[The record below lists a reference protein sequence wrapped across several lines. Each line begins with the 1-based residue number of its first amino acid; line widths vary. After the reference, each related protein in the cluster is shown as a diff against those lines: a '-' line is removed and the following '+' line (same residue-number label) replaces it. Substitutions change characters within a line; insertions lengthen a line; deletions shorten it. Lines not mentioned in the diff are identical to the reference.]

1 MGHDHSHSH
10 DHHDHHHVVALK
22 HVSRAFV
29 IGIVLN
35 ITFVIAEAV
44 AGLYTHSLSL
54 LSDAGHNLAD
64 VATLALALLAFR
76 LAKVQASDQ
85 YTYGYRKTSILV
97 ALFNSIVLLIAI
109 GAICYE
115 AVQRFFHP
123 EPLPGVTISVIAGIG
138 ILING
143 GTALLFM
150 RDKDKDLN
158 VKSAYLHMAA
168 DALVSLALVIGGII
182 IYFTQWYLVDTILSI
197 GVAVVILFS
206 TWSLLKDSLRLS
218 LDGVPDTIRVE
229 EVKHMIRKRNG
240 VIDVHHVHVWA
251 ISTTMNA
258 LTAHIVLA
266 NGITPDE
273 EAKLKHELRHELE
286 HISIHHATLETERAG
301 QACDEKV
308 CHQHQGV

>member
-10 DHHDHHHVVALK
+10 DHHDHHHVAELT

-35 ITFVIAEAV
+35 ISFVIAEAV
-44 AGLYTHSLSL
+44 AGLYIHSLSL

-97 ALFNSIVLLIAI
+97 ALFNSVVLLIAI

-143 GTALLFM
+143 GTALLFL

-168 DALVSLALVIGGII
+168 DALVSLALVIGGVI
-182 IYFTQWYLVDTILSI
+182 IYFTQWYLIDAVLSI

-218 LDGVPDTIRVE
+218 LDGVPDAIRIA
-229 EVKHMIRKRNG
+229 EVKEIIRKMPE
-240 VIDVHHVHVWA
+240 VTDVHHVHVWA
-251 ISTTMNA
+251 ISTTINA

-266 NGITPDE
+266 DGITP
-273 EAKLKHELRHELE
+273 EAEARLKHTIRHKLE
-286 HISIHHATLETERAG
+286 HLSIHHATLETERPG

-308 CHQHQGV
+308 CHQHEGV

>member
-1 MGHDHSHSH
+1 MSHDHSHSH
-10 DHHDHHHVVALK
+10 DHHDHHHVVELK

-35 ITFVIAEAV
+35 IAFVIAEAV
-44 AGLYTHSLSL
+44 AGLYIHSLSL

-97 ALFNSIVLLIAI
+97 ALFNSIVLLVAI

-115 AVQRFFHP
+115 AVQRLIHP

-150 RDKDKDLN
+150 ADKDKDLN

-168 DALVSLALVIGGII
+168 DALVSLALVIGGVI
-182 IYFTQWYLVDTILSI
+182 IYFTQWYIVDTILSI

-229 EVKHMIRKRNG
+229 EVKHMIRRMNG
-240 VIDVHHVHVWA
+240 VSEVHHVHIWA
-251 ISTTMNA
+251 ISTTLNA
-258 LTAHIVLA
+258 LTAHIVLEEQV
-266 NGITPDE
+266 TP
-273 EAKLKHELRHELE
+273 EAEARIKHDIRHQLE
-286 HISIHHATLETERAG
+286 HISIHHATLETERVG

-308 CHQHQGV
+308 CHQHEGV

>member
-1 MGHDHSHSH
+1 MPHDQTHSH
-10 DHHDHHHVVALK
+10 DHHDHHHVVELK

-29 IGIVLN
+29 IGIALN
-35 ITFVIAEAV
+35 IAFVIAEAI
-44 AGLYTHSLSL
+44 AGLYIHSLSL

-97 ALFNSIVLLIAI
+97 ALFNSVVLLVAI

-115 AVQRFFHP
+115 AVQRLIHP

-150 RDKDKDLN
+150 RDKEKDLN

-168 DALVSLALVIGGII
+168 DALVSLALVIGGVI
-182 IYFTQWYLVDTILSI
+182 IYFTQWYIVDTILSI

-206 TWSLLKDSLRLS
+206 TWGLLKDSLRLS
-218 LDGVPDTIRVE
+218 LDGVPDAIRLE
-229 EVKHMIRKRNG
+229 EVRQIIRRMKG
-240 VIDVHHVHVWA
+240 VTDVHHVHIWA
-251 ISTTMNA
+251 ISTTINA

-266 NGITPDE
+266 DTVTPE
-273 EAKLKHELRHELE
+273 EEGRLKHEIRHHLE
-286 HISIHHATLETERAG
+286 HLSIQHATLETERPG
-301 QACDEKV
+301 QACDAQV
-308 CHQHQGV
+308 CHQHEGV